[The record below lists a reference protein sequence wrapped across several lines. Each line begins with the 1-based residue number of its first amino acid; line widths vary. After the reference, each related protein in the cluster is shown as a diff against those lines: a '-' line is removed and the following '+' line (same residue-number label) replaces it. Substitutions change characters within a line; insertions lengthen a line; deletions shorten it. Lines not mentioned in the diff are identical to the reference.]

1 MVDQRSTDPIIDVHE
16 SETNVS
22 ARLAE
27 VELEKKGD
35 S

>member
-1 MVDQRSTDPIIDVHE
+1 VVDQRSTDPPTEVHE
-16 SETNVS
+16 SELNIA
-22 ARLAE
+22 ARIAE